1 MLWVGTAA
9 VLRVQSCASESS
21 AGPAASG
28 EKGTEDVLP
37 SWRSLRSLGVQG
49 TALVLG
55 SGSLAANGEISATIL
70 FPRNVGVKENRKTFC
85 AKGPAHNLIT
95 RLPEMWNQAVSGQA
109 ALVGNGGREG
119 IRTPGLLIAN
129 SGENKLRQGATIT

>member
-95 RLPEMWNQAVSGQA
+95 RLPEKWNWTRNHMCGSSAINSRSPEPLFNFSVAYFVS
-109 ALVGNGGREG
+109 
-119 IRTPGLLIAN
+119 
-129 SGENKLRQGATIT
+129 